1 MSNDYRNSNYC
12 PKLDS
17 ITLKKK
23 ELQKKIESQ
32 YPKCKNF
39 YSIISKKKGNHR
51 EDFANIYNT
60 KCAYCGVS
68 LAIMPMF
75 EVDHYISKKCF
86 ASEDDAGQIDNLV
99 YSCFSCNRNKR
110 DFKINN
116 QYVTLLNPD
125 NGSIAKLF
133 IRADDYSIQIQK
145 KYEAD
150 YIIQAFYKKLHFNFD
165 IRRLDYLLLCMHGLS
180 KKITNKNDRQKLA
193 KAINL
198 LQIKRNIFIEKGIH

>member
-1 MSNDYRNSNYC
+1 MSNDYRNTNYC
-12 PKLDS
+12 PKLGS
-17 ITLKKK
+17 VTSKKK
-23 ELQKKIESQ
+23 DLQKKIESQ
-32 YPKCKNF
+32 YPNHKNF
-39 YSIISKKKGNHR
+39 YSIISKKSERYR
-51 EDFANIYNT
+51 EDFSKIYNR

-68 LAIMPMF
+68 LEIMPIF
-75 EVDHYISKKCF
+75 EVDHYIPKKLF
-86 ASEDDAGQIDNLV
+86 SSEDDTGQIDNLV

-125 NGSIAKLF
+125 NGNIAKLF

-198 LQIKRNIFIEKGIH
+198 LQTKRNIFIEKGIH

>member
-1 MSNDYRNSNYC
+1 MSNDYRNSQYC

-17 ITLKKK
+17 ITSKKK
-23 ELQKKIESQ
+23 DLQKKIESQ

-39 YSIISKKKGNHR
+39 YPIISKKKGNHR
-51 EDFANIYNT
+51 ENFANIYNR

-75 EVDHYISKKCF
+75 EIEHYISKKYF

-99 YSCFSCNRNKR
+99 YSCFSCNRNKH
-110 DFKINN
+110 DFKINK
-116 QYVTLLNPD
+116 QYVALLNPD
-125 NGSIAKLF
+125 NESIAKVF
-133 IRADDYSIQIQK
+133 IRDDNYSIQIQK
-145 KYEAD
+145 EYETD
-150 YIIQAFYKKLHFNFD
+150 DIIQAFYKKLHFNFD

-180 KKITNKNDRQKLA
+180 KRITDKNDRQKLA

-198 LQIKRNIFIEKGIH
+198 LQTKRNIFIEKGIH